1 MNLRPPGYEPDEL
14 PTALLRDIFCS
25 SVRYYIIHT
34 FSEIASPF
42 AQKVRFYRKNLPP
55 TRGGRFLLLFA
66 LFLLG
71 AAALGSFLLF
81 EDDELTEEVVENNH
95 DDCEDYFCGHFA
107 AEVEVYQ
114 RNVENLAVEVQEV
127 YEDNEPELLDAE
139 GEESCRDERRNLFCE
154 HLALPALA
162 LEDEQLVR
170 DIGECD
176 REYPCENV
184 RDVNAELRGYELV
197 EHHRE
202 QLERDE
208 VDERCQHAEDDIEY
222 RLFVDY
228 LFEYCL

>member
-1 MNLRPPGYEPDEL
+1 MS
-14 PTALLRDIFCS
+14 PTSYQLLYSAIY
-25 SVRYYIIHT
+25 SVPQCVIILYTLFQKLQAFLHKK
-34 FSEIASPF
+34 FGF
-42 AQKVRFYRKNLPP
+42 AEKISRRVL
-55 TRGGRFLLLFA
+55 GGRFVLLLFA
-66 LFLLG
+66 LFCLFLLW
-71 AAALGSFLLF
+71 SFLLF
-81 EDDELTEEVVENNH
+81 EDNELAEEVVENNH
-95 DDCEDYFCGHFA
+95 DDCEDYFCSHFA

-127 YEDNEPELLDAE
+127 YEDNESELLDAE

-162 LEDEQLVR
+162 LEDKQLVR